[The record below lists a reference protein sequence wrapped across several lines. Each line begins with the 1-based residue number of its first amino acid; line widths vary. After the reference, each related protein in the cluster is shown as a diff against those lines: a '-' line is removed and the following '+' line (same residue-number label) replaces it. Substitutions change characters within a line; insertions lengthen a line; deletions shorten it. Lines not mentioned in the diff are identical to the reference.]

1 MLSCKSERHF
11 ANKQLAR
18 MIHVSTEI
26 GKLKRVIIHSPDSGL
41 GKVVPSKAQDW
52 LFEDIVDLKNIRR
65 QEYDYFVKILLYF
78 LDTEKVKGKLAEIDK
93 PENNRAF
100 YKPDDDGYHKSDKVL
115 DMQYLLS
122 EILVDKS
129 LKNEIVASICALE
142 RCSFAQQRLLNDLS
156 PIELAKTL
164 ISGSLPNEQML
175 FAPVPNFIFT
185 RDIGITINDH
195 ILLNKPAKEARR
207 RESFISKYVFH
218 YHPTFESYKDK
229 LIEIQDDELFF
240 LLEGAEREH
249 KQVTLEGG
257 DIMMVAPNNL
267 LVGVSERTTPNAVNK
282 IIDALF
288 KKEVVEKV
296 SVIKIPPKRD
306 FMHIDTV
313 FTQVKRNMWVLF
325 GKFSK
330 RQLEE
335 KDRLEKMYSKRKRNE
350 ENQMKIMQFWE
361 GKRKPVEFD
370 YLEDLLDDISQN
382 DLNSKSPTQFI
393 YSGDDVFPYSQREQ
407 WTDSCNLL
415 AIKEGVVVGYDR
427 NHHTAEAFAKQGF
440 RVIKAA
446 ELLEKFEKEELKPD
460 TLKDTLIML
469 PSAELSRAR
478 GGSHCMSMP
487 ILRDKL

>member
-1 MLSCKSERHF
+1 
-11 ANKQLAR
+11 
-18 MIHVSTEI
+18 MIHVSTET
-26 GKLKRVIIHSPDSGL
+26 GTLQRVIIHSPDSGL

-52 LFEDIVDLKNIRR
+52 LFEDIIDLKNIRG

-78 LDTEKVKGKLAEIDK
+78 LDTEKVKGKLAEIDAPQNK
-93 PENNRAF
+93 RHF
-100 YKPDDDGYHKSDKVL
+100 YKPDHADYHKSDKVL

-122 EILVDKS
+122 DILQNKT

-142 RCSFAQQRLLNDLS
+142 LCSFAQQRILLDLDHV
-156 PIELAKTL
+156 ELAKTL
-164 ISGSLPNEQML
+164 ISGSLPNDKML

-185 RDIGITINDH
+185 RDIGIAINDH

-207 RESFISKYVFH
+207 RESFIAKYVFY
-218 YHPTFESYKDK
+218 YHPIFEKYQDK
-229 LIEIQDDELFF
+229 LIEIADDELFF
-240 LLEGAEREH
+240 LLEGSEREQ

-288 KKEVVEKV
+288 EREVIEKV

-335 KDRLEKMYSKRKRNE
+335 KDRLEKMYKKKLHD
-350 ENQMKIMQFWE
+350 ENQMRIMQFVR
-361 GKRKPVEFD
+361 GKRKAIEFE

-382 DLNSKSPTQFI
+382 DLDSKKPTQFI
-393 YSGDDVFPYSQREQ
+393 YSGDNVFPFSQREQ

-415 AIKEGVVVGYDR
+415 AIKEGVVIGYDR
-427 NHHTAEAFAKQGF
+427 NYHTADSFEKQGF

-446 ELLEKFEKEELKPD
+446 DLLQKFESGELNPK
-460 TLKDTLIML
+460 TLTDTLIML

-487 ILRDKL
+487 ILREKLK

>member
-1 MLSCKSERHF
+1 
-11 ANKQLAR
+11 
-18 MIHVSTEI
+18 MIHVSSEI
-26 GKLKRVIIHSPDSGL
+26 GKLNRVIIHSPDSGL

-65 QEYDYFVKILLYF
+65 QEYDYFVKTLLYF
-78 LDTEKVKGKLAEIDK
+78 LDTDKVSGKLAEIDK
-93 PENNRAF
+93 PENGRAF
-100 YKPDDDGYHKSDKVL
+100 YKPDDTHYHKSDKVL

-122 EILVDKS
+122 DILKDKV

-142 RCSFAQQRLLNDLS
+142 RCSFAQQRLLNELN
-156 PIELAKTL
+156 PIELAKAL
-164 ISGSLPNEQML
+164 ISGSLPDDRML

-207 RESFISKYVFH
+207 RESFITKYVFY
-218 YHPTFESYKDK
+218 YHPVFEDSREK
-229 LIEIQDDELFF
+229 LIEIADDELFF
-240 LLEGAEREH
+240 LLEGADREH

-257 DIMMVAPNNL
+257 DIMMVASNNL
-267 LVGVSERTTPNAVNK
+267 LIGVSERTTPNAVNK

-313 FTQVKRNMWVLF
+313 FTQVKRDTWVLF

-335 KDRLEKMYSKRKRNE
+335 KDRLEKMYNKKKKNDEHQTR
-350 ENQMKIMQFWE
+350 IMQFIN
-361 GKRKPVEFD
+361 GKRKPIVFD

-382 DLNSKSPTQFI
+382 DLNAKHPTQFI

-427 NHHTAEAFAKQGF
+427 NHHTAEAFAKHDF
-440 RVIKAA
+440 RVIRAA
-446 ELLEKFEKEELKPD
+446 ELLEKFENKELSPE
-460 TLKDTLIML
+460 TIENTLIML

-487 ILRDKL
+487 ILREEVR

>member
-1 MLSCKSERHF
+1 
-11 ANKQLAR
+11 

-26 GKLKRVIIHSPDSGL
+26 GTLQRVIIHSPDSGL

-52 LFEDIVDLKNIRR
+52 LFEDIVDLKNIRK
-65 QEYDYFVKILLYF
+65 QEYDYFVKTLLYF
-78 LDTEKVKGKLAEIDK
+78 LDTDRVKGRLSEIDK
-93 PENNRAF
+93 QENNRGF
-100 YKPDDDGYHKSDKVL
+100 YKPDSPIYHKSDKVL

-122 EILVDKS
+122 EILKDED
-129 LKNEIVASICALE
+129 LKKEIVASICALE
-142 RCSFAQQRLLNDLS
+142 RCSFAQQRVLIDLQ
-156 PIELAKTL
+156 PVELAKTL
-164 ISGSLPNEQML
+164 ISGSLPNEKML

-185 RDIGITINDH
+185 RDIGIAINDH

-207 RESFISKYVFH
+207 RESFITKYVFH
-218 YHPTFESYKDK
+218 YHPIFEKYRDK
-229 LIEIQDDELFF
+229 LIEIADDELFF
-240 LLEGAEREH
+240 LLEGTEREH

-288 KKEVVEKV
+288 EREVVEKV

-313 FTQVKRNMWVLF
+313 FTQVKRNMWVLY

-330 RQLEE
+330 HQLEE
-335 KDRLEKMYSKRKRNE
+335 KDRLEKMYKKKKND
-350 ENQMKIMQFWE
+350 ENRMRIIQFIR
-361 GKRKPVEFD
+361 GKRKSVEFE

-382 DLNSKSPTQFI
+382 DLDSKQPTQFI
-393 YSGDDVFPYSQREQ
+393 YSGNDVFPFSQREQ

-427 NHHTAEAFAKQGF
+427 NYHTADAFAKRGF

-446 ELLEKFEKEELKPD
+446 DLLEKFESGELDPK
-460 TLKDTLIML
+460 TITDTLIML

-487 ILRDKL
+487 ILRNELN

>member
-1 MLSCKSERHF
+1 
-11 ANKQLAR
+11 

-26 GKLKRVIIHSPDSGL
+26 GALHRVIIHSPDSGL

-52 LFEDIVDLKNIRR
+52 LFEDIIDLKNIRK
-65 QEYDYFVKILLYF
+65 QEYDFFVKILLYF
-78 LDTEKVKGKLAEIDK
+78 LDTEKVKGKLEEIDK
-93 PENNRAF
+93 PENKRAF
-100 YKPDDDGYHKSDKVL
+100 YKPDDANYHKSDKVL

-122 EILVDKS
+122 EILTDKV
-129 LKNEIVASICALE
+129 LQNEIVASICALE
-142 RCSFAQQRLLNDLS
+142 RCSFAQQRTLNALDS
-156 PIELAKTL
+156 IELAKTL
-164 ISGSLPNEQML
+164 ISGSLPDDRMF

-207 RESFISKYVFH
+207 REAFIAKYVFN
-218 YHPTFESYKDK
+218 YHPIFKDYRDK
-229 LIEIQDDELFF
+229 IIEIADDELFF
-240 LLEGAEREH
+240 LLEGAEKEH

-267 LVGVSERTTPNAVNK
+267 LIGVSERTTPNAVNK
-282 IIDALF
+282 IIDILF
-288 KKEVVEKV
+288 EKGVVEKV

-335 KDRLEKMYSKRKRNE
+335 KDRLEKMYKKKKNDDNKMRIE
-350 ENQMKIMQFWE
+350 QFVR
-361 GKRKPVEFD
+361 GKRKSISFD

-382 DLNSKSPTQFI
+382 DLHSKQPTQFI
-393 YSGDDVFPYSQREQ
+393 YSGDDVFPFSQREQ

-427 NHHTAEAFAKQGF
+427 NYHTAAAFEKQGF
-440 RVIKAA
+440 SVIKAA
-446 ELLEKFEKEELKPD
+446 DLLQKFERGELHPK
-460 TLKDTLIML
+460 TITNTLIML

-487 ILRDKL
+487 ILRGDFK